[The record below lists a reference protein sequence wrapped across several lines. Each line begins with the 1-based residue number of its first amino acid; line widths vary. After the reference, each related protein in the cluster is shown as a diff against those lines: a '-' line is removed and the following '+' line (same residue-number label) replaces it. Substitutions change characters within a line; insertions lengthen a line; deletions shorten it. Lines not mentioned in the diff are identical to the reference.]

1 MISSHLIPTFLEQ
14 YLVCARSAGEPGR
27 VFSVHTL
34 HAGALQ
40 AGGLRARNLHAGALH
55 AGGLRTGNLHTRDL
69 RAGNLHARGLRTR
82 GLQRRKSTCQG
93 STHWGST
100 RRKSTCRG
108 STCRGSRRWSENTAS
123 ETWQQTNARSVNK
136 TVRAAW
142 ARWEEQQGEHGG
154 SSQPGTWVL
163 TCEVEHG
170 GFRKERMRQGFPR
183 RVWGWGSGSLVLE
196 VGKAEAAR
204 SHLQSPGGQM

>member
-1 MISSHLIPTFLEQ
+1 MYTHYTPGLYRPEVYAPEIYMPGLYTPGVYALEIYIPGIYAPEI
-14 YLVCARSAGEPGR
+14 YMPGVYAPGVYSAGNP
-27 VFSVHTL
+27 
-34 HAGALQ
+34 HA
-40 AGGLRARNLHAGALH
+40 
-55 AGGLRTGNLHTRDL
+55 RD
-69 RAGNLHARGLRTR
+69 LHARGLQAG